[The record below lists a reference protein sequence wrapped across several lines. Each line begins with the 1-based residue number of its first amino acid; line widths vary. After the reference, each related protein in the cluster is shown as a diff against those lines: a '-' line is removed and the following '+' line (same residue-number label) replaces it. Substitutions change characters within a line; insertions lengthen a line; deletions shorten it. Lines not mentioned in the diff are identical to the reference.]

1 MMYARESNDVCM
13 LLRKSSTKIGVIRA
27 GFEPAT
33 HSLEGCCSIQLS
45 YQTKPFSPFYGGK
58 ISKRGAKLLLF
69 FEISKFFCY
78 FSCIIEKKVVILQAF
93 LDSGIMRV
101 RKNAQ
106 KRDKKEQ
113 RKGRKKSNETLKD
126 YKIDHQP

>member
-1 MMYARESNDVCM
+1 MMYACCMHGVRM
-13 LLRKSSTKIGVIRA
+13 LLRKSCTKNGVIRA

-45 YQTKPFSPFYGGK
+45 YQTKPFSPFQGGK

-69 FEISKFFCY
+69 FEISKFFCV
-78 FSCIIEKKVVILQAF
+78 FSCIIEKNVVILQAF
-93 LDSGIMRV
+93 LDSGIVRV

-113 RKGRKKSNETLKD
+113 RKGRKKSNETIKD